1 MGKVVIV
8 GAGAAGMM
16 AAYGAALNGN
26 DVTVLEKNEKCGK
39 KLYIT
44 GKGRC
49 NITNSC
55 EPEDFFD
62 RIVSNGKFMY
72 SPFYS
77 LTNLQTMDLFADTFG
92 LNIKTERGNRVFPSS
107 DKSSDVI
114 RALTKALDRMNVN
127 IKLNSQVTGL
137 IISDNTAKG
146 VKTHDLSYEADA
158 VIVATGGLSYASTG
172 STGDGYDFARSA
184 GHSITSLCPALV
196 PLEVK
201 QEWVTGLQGL
211 SLKNID
217 VTFTAGGKR
226 LYSDF
231 GEMIFTHFGVSGP
244 VILSASSYIGH
255 SVASGRPVEL
265 GIDLKPALDHE
276 QLVRRI
282 NRDFEER
289 PNQQF
294 KNSLVRLLPS
304 KLIPVIVDMTDISP
318 EKKVNAVTRE
328 ERGRLAHIIKNLSCT
343 ISGLRGYNEAIIT
356 QGGINVKE
364 INPATMESKKC
375 RGLYFAGEVIDVDAV
390 TGGYNLQ
397 IAWSTG
403 YLAGISVNN

>member
-16 AAYGAALNGN
+16 AAYGAALNGH

-49 NITNSC
+49 NITNAC
-55 EPEDFFD
+55 EPEEFFD
-62 RIVSNGKFMY
+62 RIVSNSKFMY

-77 LTNLQTMDLFADTFG
+77 LTNMQTMDLFADTFG
-92 LNIKTERGNRVFPSS
+92 LDIKTERGNRVFPSS

-114 RALTKALDRMNVN
+114 RALTKALNRMNVK

-137 IISDNTAKG
+137 IISDNTVKG
-146 VKTHDLSYEADA
+146 VKTHGFSYEADA
-158 VIVATGGLSYASTG
+158 VIIATGGLSYASTG
-172 STGDGYDFARSA
+172 STGDGYGFAKSA
-184 GHSITSLCPALV
+184 GHSVTPLCPALV

-201 QEWVTGLQGL
+201 QEWVTELQGL
-211 SLKNID
+211 SLKNIE
-217 VTFTAGGKR
+217 VTFTADGKR
-226 LYSDF
+226 LYSEF

-244 VILSASSYIGH
+244 VILSASSYIGNR
-255 SVASGRPVEL
+255 VASGCVVEL
-265 GIDLKPALDHE
+265 NIDLKPALGYE
-276 QLVRRI
+276 QLLKRI
-282 NRDFEER
+282 TRDFEER
-289 PNQQF
+289 HNQQF
-294 KNSLVRLLPS
+294 KNSLTKLLPS
-304 KLIPVIVDMTDISP
+304 KLIPVIVRMTGINPD
-318 EKKVNAVTRE
+318 KKVNSVTKE
-328 ERGRLAHIIKNLSCT
+328 ERSRLAHVLKNLSCT

-356 QGGINVKE
+356 RGGINVKE

-403 YLAGISVNN
+403 YLAGTSIE

>member
-16 AAYGAALNGN
+16 AAYGAALNGH
-26 DVTVLEKNEKCGK
+26 DVMVLEKNEKCGK

-49 NITNSC
+49 NITNAC
-55 EPEDFFD
+55 EPEEFFD
-62 RIVSNGKFMY
+62 RIVSNSKFMY

-77 LTNLQTMDLFADTFG
+77 LTNMQTMDLFADTFG

-114 RALTKALDRMNVN
+114 RALTKTLNRMNVK

-137 IISDNTAKG
+137 IINDNTVKG
-146 VKTHDLSYEADA
+146 VKTRDFSYEADA

-172 STGDGYDFARSA
+172 STGDGYGFAKSA
-184 GHSITSLCPALV
+184 GHSVTKLCPALV

-201 QEWVTGLQGL
+201 QEWVTELQGL
-211 SLKNID
+211 SLKNIE
-217 VTFTAGGKR
+217 VTFTADGKR
-226 LYSDF
+226 LYSEF

-244 VILSASSYIGH
+244 VILSASSYIGNR
-255 SVASGRPVEL
+255 VASGCAVEL
-265 GIDLKPALDHE
+265 NIDLKPALGYE
-276 QLVRRI
+276 QLIKRI
-282 NRDFEER
+282 TRDFEER
-289 PNQQF
+289 NNQQF
-294 KNSLVRLLPS
+294 KNSLGKLLPS
-304 KLIPVIVDMTDISP
+304 KLIPFIVRMTGVNPDR
-318 EKKVNAVTRE
+318 KVNSVTRE
-328 ERGRLAHIIKNLSCT
+328 ERSRLAHIIKNLSCT

-356 QGGINVKE
+356 RGGINVKE

-403 YLAGISVNN
+403 YLAGISVE